1 MNGINAFW
9 KEQANELKSH
19 TAYLGDQFISTASFD
34 AIKEAAHDLFKK
46 QDKSTQYAIIAEAQS
61 ISKA

>member
-19 TAYLGDQFISTASFD
+19 TAHLGEKFISTASFD
-34 AIKEAAHDLFKK
+34 TIKEAAHDAFRK
-46 QDKSTQYAIIAEAQS
+46 QDESTQRLIVAEAQS
-61 ISKA
+61 TS